1 MDKDKVY
8 LCRCENVTLED
19 IHKLLDE
26 GITSMEEIK
35 RITRCNMGPCQG
47 KTCKDLIAK
56 EIAKYLKKDISEIDL
71 PTYRAPVKPVKLGEI
86 AGGDKN
92 A

>member
-1 MDKDKVY
+1 
-8 LCRCENVTLED
+8 
-19 IHKLLDE
+19 
-26 GITSMEEIK
+26 
-35 RITRCNMGPCQG
+35 MGPCQG
-47 KTCKDLIAK
+47 KTCRDLIAK
-56 EIAKYLKKDISEIDL
+56 EIAIYLNKNMSEIDM

>member
-1 MDKDKVY
+1 MDEKNIY
-8 LCRCENVTLED
+8 LCRCENFTLKELHD
-19 IHKLLDE
+19 LLDS

-35 RITRCNMGPCQG
+35 RLSRGTMGPCQG
-47 KTCKDLIAK
+47 KTCRDLIAK
-56 EIAKYLKKDISEIDL
+56 EIANYLNKDMSEIDM

-86 AGGDKN
+86 AGGNKN